1 MLKALS
7 FNEAFEF
14 LLGCDCV
21 VASLE
26 QHMGQAAMEVIH
38 DALNFYAQTPALWGC
53 DEDADYAALLAFAFT
68 RAGFNSLKP
77 ENDVTLKFMVASRD
91 A

>member
-7 FNEAFEF
+7 FNEAFDF
-14 LLGCDCV
+14 LLGC
-21 VASLE
+21 ASIVPSME
-26 QHMGQAAMEVIH
+26 PYIGEAAMEVIH

-53 DEDADYAALLAFAFT
+53 DEDADYAALLALVFS

-77 ENDVTLKFMVASRD
+77 ENDVTQKFMVASRD